1 MDSETSFS
9 SNLQRL
15 VNAEVDAVRNFSALE
30 AAITAASGAAGGAAV
45 VSRKQLKSIAEG
57 EASRLSTGQLDALD
71 AYFRATRSQSLVS
84 LMAEYNRL
92 LSVVARCPEARFML
106 GERPS
111 GIRDGLSLSKWDF
124 DSMAGFL
131 QSMYALDRGGNLKLR
146 FSEVRMETDDDVSSE
161 SYESRFGEEEWYRQL
176 TSNECPIICL
186 GSPRSC
192 HAAEWIMAKMFGI
205 QPFARSGTEGLPFY
219 FGWTRDN
226 YFRHGCSFV
235 RDREPADGL
244 VHPWENRSI
253 IIPGDREYV
262 IEPAGDAW
270 KSYGI
275 TVVQR
280 LPEPAVLRAV
290 FCGLSGPETRGAVGI
305 AGQMEVPPLAGD
317 GVAPVA
323 WALSETR
330 FELKNKDD
338 PASARRFLSSE
349 VVRNGVW
356 RRN

>member
-1 MDSETSFS
+1 MFQEATFS

-15 VNAEVDAVRNFSALE
+15 VNSEVDAVRNFSALE
-30 AAITAASGAAGGAAV
+30 AAITAAGGAAV
-45 VSRKQLKSIAEG
+45 VSRKQLKSIADG
-57 EASRLSTGQLDALD
+57 ETSRLSTEQLDALD
-71 AYFRATRSQSLVS
+71 AYFRATRSQSLVA

-92 LSVVARCPEARFML
+92 LSVVARSPEARFML

-131 QSMYALDRGGNLKLR
+131 QAMYALDRGGNLRLR
-146 FSEVRMETDDDVSSE
+146 FSEVRMETDDEVSSE
-161 SYESRFGEEEWYRQL
+161 SYESDFGDEEWYRHL
-176 TSNECPIICL
+176 TSNECPIVCL

-192 HAAEWIMAKMFGI
+192 HAAEWLMAKMFGI
-205 QPFARSGTEGLPFY
+205 QPFARAGAEGLPFY
-219 FGWTRDN
+219 FGWSRDH

-235 RDREPADGL
+235 RMREPADGL
-244 VHPWENRSI
+244 VYPWENRSI

-262 IEPAGDAW
+262 IEPAGKAW

-280 LPEPAVLRAV
+280 LPEPAVVRAV

-305 AGQMEVPPLAGD
+305 SGQMEVPPFSGD
-317 GVAPVA
+317 GSSPVA
-323 WALSETR
+323 WALSESR
-330 FELKNKDD
+330 FELKN
-338 PASARRFLSSE
+338 PGEPTSARRFLSSE
-349 VVRNGVW
+349 VVRSGVW
-356 RRN
+356 HRPGG